1 MNNASGG
8 AFWQTPLD
16 ELERQLG
23 ASSNGLS
30 STEAAARLL
39 RYGANT
45 LDSRQKHSFLLKVLS
60 RFRNPLVLIL
70 LVAAVI
76 SGLTGDVASF
86 GIISTMVL
94 LSVLLDSVQEYR
106 AEQAAEQ
113 LKVSVALK
121 EQVLRDGR
129 EITIR
134 ADQLVPGDVVLLAAG
149 DLVPA
154 DGRLLEARDFYVNEG
169 LLTGESYPTE
179 KHVVA
184 EGTANVDAAQAANAA
199 FMGTSVVSGSA
210 KLLLCATGNATQ
222 LGEISA
228 TLRHPPPPAALERGV
243 YEFGLLIVRLTIL
256 LVLFVLLVNT
266 FFHRPLLE
274 SFLFALALAVGL
286 TPELLPMIVSV
297 TLARGAMRMAKQK
310 VIVKRLA
317 AIHDLGSMD
326 VLCTDKTG
334 TLTEAK
340 IALIRHVTLSGTDS
354 ERVLELAWLNSHFET
369 GLRSPLDTAILEHGS
384 RNPAGWTKIDEVP
397 FDFERRRVSVLLE
410 REGRRILVVKGAP
423 EDLLKLS
430 SRYELSG
437 ERDTQ
442 PFDAAALACAQT
454 QFQTLCAEG
463 FRVLGIAWREEPAS
477 QAHVVVSDEHDFV
490 FAGYAA
496 FLDPP
501 KASAGAAI
509 AALARSGVGI
519 KIITG
524 DNERVTRY
532 VCTQL
537 GIPVEGLLTGTE
549 LAALSEEA
557 LSARIEGTNLFCRV
571 NPSQKNRIIL
581 ALKRRG
587 HVVGYLGDGINDA
600 PSLHT
605 ADVGISVDGAV
616 DVAKDAADI
625 ILLEHDLEVV
635 ERGVREGRRTFG
647 NIMKYIMMGTSS
659 NFGNMFSMA
668 CASLILPFLPMR
680 PIQVLLNNFLYD
692 LSEVP
697 IPMDEV
703 DDELLAQP
711 RHWDIKFIR
720 NFMLVLGSVSSIFD
734 FLTFG
739 LLLGVFNATEA
750 LFQTGWFMES
760 LATQVLVIFIIRTR
774 GSPLRSR
781 PNPVLAGTS
790 LAVAAVGIMLP
801 YTAIGRWFGFV
812 PLPLAFL
819 AALGAMVVC
828 YLVLAEGVK
837 RWFYRRFP
845 PHGVT
850 RSPILRSQFPLTGT

>member
-1 MNNASGG
+1 MNSVPVG

-30 STEAAARLL
+30 SKEADARLL
-39 RYGANT
+39 RCGANT
-45 LDSRQKHSFLLKVLS
+45 LDSRQKYSFLLKVLS

-76 SGLTGDVASF
+76 SGLTGDVASL

-154 DGRLLEARDFYVNEG
+154 DGRLLEARDFFVNEG

-179 KHVVA
+179 KRVAA
-184 EGTANVDAAQAANAA
+184 EGTANVDVAQAEDAA

-228 TLRHPPPPAALERGV
+228 TLRHTPPPAALERGV

-256 LVLFVLLVNT
+256 LVLFVLLVNA

-340 IALIRHVTLSGTDS
+340 IALIRHITLSGTDS

-442 PFDAAALACAQT
+442 PFDAAALARAQT
-454 QFQTLCAEG
+454 QFQTLCTEG

-509 AALARSGVGI
+509 AALERSGVGI

-524 DNERVTRY
+524 DNERVTQY
-532 VCTQL
+532 VCAQL
-537 GIPVEGLLTGTE
+537 DIPIEGLLTGAE

-668 CASLILPFLPMR
+668 GASLILPFLPML

-739 LLLGVFNATEA
+739 LLLWVFNATEA
-750 LFQTGWFMES
+750 LFQTGWFMEL

-790 LAVAAVGIMLP
+790 LAVAAVGILLP

>member
-45 LDSRQKHSFLLKVLS
+45 LDSRQKYSFLLKVLS
-60 RFRNPLVLIL
+60 RCRNPLVLIL

-76 SGLTGDVASF
+76 SGLTGDVASL

-149 DLVPA
+149 DLVPG
-154 DGRLLEARDFYVNEG
+154 DGRLLEARDFFVNEG

-184 EGTANVDAAQAANAA
+184 EGTANVDVAQAANAA

-228 TLRHPPPPAALERGV
+228 TLRHTPPPAALERGV

-532 VCTQL
+532 VCAQL

-668 CASLILPFLPMR
+668 GASLILPFLPMR

-750 LFQTGWFMES
+750 LFQTGWFMEL

>member
-16 ELERQLG
+16 QLERQLG
-23 ASSNGLS
+23 ATPNGLS

-45 LDSRQKHSFLLKVLS
+45 LDSRRNYSFLLKVLS

-76 SGLTGDVASF
+76 SGFTGDIASLV
-86 GIISTMVL
+86 IISTMVL

-121 EQVLRDGR
+121 EQVLRDAR
-129 EITIR
+129 EITVR

-149 DLVPA
+149 DMVPA
-154 DGRLLEARDFYVNEG
+154 DGRLLEARDFFVNEG

-184 EGTANVDAAQAANAA
+184 EGTANVDVAQAANAA

-210 KLLLCATGNATQ
+210 KLVLCATGNATQ

-228 TLRHPPPPAALERGV
+228 TLRQTPPPAALERGV
-243 YEFGLLIVRLTIL
+243 YDFGILIVRLTIL

-266 FFHRPLLE
+266 LFHRPLLE

-340 IALIRHVTLSGTDS
+340 IALIRHITLSGADS

-369 GLRSPLDTAILEHGS
+369 GLRSPLDAAILEHTS
-384 RNPAGWTKIDEVP
+384 SIPAGWTKIDEVP

-410 REGRRILVVKGAP
+410 HEERRILIVKGAP
-423 EDLLKLS
+423 EDVLKLS

-437 ERDTQ
+437 ENDTQ
-442 PFDAAALACAQT
+442 PFDAAALARANT
-454 QFQTLCAEG
+454 QFNTLCKEG

-477 QAHVVVSDEHDFV
+477 QTHVVVSDEHDFV

-509 AALARSGVGI
+509 AALERSGVGI

-524 DNERVTRY
+524 DNERVTQY

-549 LAALSEEA
+549 LVALSEEA

-668 CASLILPFLPMR
+668 GASLILPFLPML

-720 NFMLVLGSVSSIFD
+720 NFMLVLGSVSSVFD

-739 LLLGVFNATEA
+739 LLLWIFNATET

-781 PNPVLAGTS
+781 PNPLLAGTS
-790 LAVAAVGIMLP
+790 LTVAAVGILLP

-812 PLPLAFL
+812 PLPLTFL

-850 RSPILRSQFPLTGT
+850 RPPILRSQFPLTGT